1 MTIIA
6 TQTTPTPAPQGQLAR
21 YVLADL
27 KGGEVK
33 HNYLMSVIATAI
45 HEALKGNARDIKEAI
60 ALTQGKAKKA
70 RAYHAGFAAIADL
83 APVKYKGKLD
93 AAENKAVREQ
103 IATTAQ
109 ALEFAFE
116 GAYLVVVNEPTVPK
130 AKKSD
135 PAPAKVVTATTD
147 ENGAPAMTVDTVVVD
162 ISQAVDAVADAL
174 KLGMVEPGELAT
186 IRAALLAYDDA
197 HGITTEGV
205 AAFNAALVK
214 AETAAP
220 AHAH

>member
-1 MTIIA
+1 MAIIA

-45 HEALKGNARDIKEAI
+45 HEALKGNSRDIKEAI

-83 APVKYKGKLD
+83 APVKYTGKLD
-93 AAENKAVREQ
+93 SADNKAVREQ
-103 IATTAQ
+103 IATKAQ

-130 AKKSD
+130 AKKAD
-135 PAPAKVVTATTD
+135 PSKVKEVKATTD
-147 ENGAPAMTVDTVVVD
+147 GEGAPVMTVDTVVVD
-162 ISQAVDAVADAL
+162 IAQAVDAVADAL
-174 KLGMVEPGELAT
+174 KLGMIESGELALL
-186 IRAALLAYDDA
+186 RLALSRYDEEHSDAPANVLAAMAQS
-197 HGITTEGV
+197 
-205 AAFNAALVK
+205 
-214 AETAAP
+214 AAP

>member
-1 MTIIA
+1 MAIIA
-6 TQTTPTPAPQGQLAR
+6 TQTTPTLAPQGQLGR

-45 HEALKGNARDIKEAI
+45 HEALKGNARDIKESI

-83 APVKYKGKLD
+83 APVKYTGKLD
-93 AAENKAVREQ
+93 SADNKAVREA
-103 IATTAQ
+103 IATKAQ

-130 AKKSD
+130 AKKTD
-135 PAPAKVVTATTD
+135 PAPVKEVKAATD
-147 ENGAPAMTVDTVVVD
+147 AEGAPVMTVDTVVVD
-162 ISQAVDAVADAL
+162 IAQAVDAVADAL
-174 KLGMVEPGELAT
+174 KLGMIESGELALL
-186 IRAALLAYDDA
+186 RLALSRYDEDHADAPANVLAALAKPA
-197 HGITTEGV
+197 
-205 AAFNAALVK
+205 
-214 AETAAP
+214 AAP